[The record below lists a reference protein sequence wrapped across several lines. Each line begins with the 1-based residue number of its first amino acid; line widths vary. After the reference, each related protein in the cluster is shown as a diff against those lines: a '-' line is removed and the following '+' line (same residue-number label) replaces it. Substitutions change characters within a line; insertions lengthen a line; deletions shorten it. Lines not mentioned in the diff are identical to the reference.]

1 MATKTKPKSED
12 TDDNRSVFSDLIFMV
27 SDAPTTP
34 KAYLASTARVTAIPE
49 DPTSKDIFSAVFDWI
64 QVSSTTAQRSIYSIT
79 NEITNSQV
87 AMLSQKGA
95 NIID

>member
-1 MATKTKPKSED
+1 MWTP
-12 TDDNRSVFSDLIFMV
+12 RQSVTQDPQALGRMISLH
-27 SDAPTTP
+27 
-34 KAYLASTARVTAIPE
+34 
-49 DPTSKDIFSAVFDWI
+49 PTSKDIFSAVFDWI